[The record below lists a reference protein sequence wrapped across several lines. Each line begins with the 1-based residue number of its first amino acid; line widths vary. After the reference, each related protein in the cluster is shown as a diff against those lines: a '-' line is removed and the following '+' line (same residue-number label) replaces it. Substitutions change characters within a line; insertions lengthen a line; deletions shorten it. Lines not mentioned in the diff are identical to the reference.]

1 MKIAGARCLVAG
13 GGRGLG
19 AALAL
24 DLAAHGADVAI
35 TYYRSRAAALHTS
48 SEIAA
53 LGRRSAAIRANLSRR
68 ESAAAAVDQAIR
80 QLGALDVLVFSASG
94 PFAPQRPETIT
105 EREWS
110 GSVDTIAKGFFF
122 TAQALYR
129 ALAASADGPTPP
141 ASDSGTSTQPNSRL
155 SAAAASDASTSR
167 AVIVAITDVGGIEA
181 WAAFAA
187 HGAAKA
193 AQIYL
198 VKALAKAW
206 GRDGVRVCGV
216 APGPLD
222 SPDDRRPEATQRA
235 ANRTLIGRL
244 ERFDEVCHAVRF
256 CIENDYLTG
265 ANVVVDGGYLVR

>member
-24 DLAAHGADVAI
+24 DLATQAADVAI

-48 SEIAA
+48 TEIAA

-68 ESAAAAVDQAIR
+68 ESATAAVDEAIR
-80 QLGALDVLVFSASG
+80 QLGGLDVLVFSASG

-110 GSVDTIAKGFFF
+110 DSVDTIAKGFFF
-122 TAQALYR
+122 TAQALFR
-129 ALAASADGPTPP
+129 ALAASADSPTAPVRDPGTSSGP
-141 ASDSGTSTQPNSRL
+141 DSGS
-155 SAAAASDASTSR
+155 SAATASGASTPR
-167 AVIVAITDVGGIEA
+167 AVIVAITDAGGIEP

-222 SPDDRRPEATQRA
+222 SPDDRRPEATRRA

-256 CIENDYLTG
+256 CVENDYLTG
-265 ANVVVDGGYLVR
+265 ANIIVDGGYLVR